1 MKILLAGST
10 GVIGKMVIP
19 MLIEEGHEVIGMIR
33 SEKHIKTMQ
42 GMGVKPVIADA
53 FDRDS
58 VYAALIETQ
67 PDVVMHQL
75 TALSSGDIND
85 NSKIRIDGT
94 RNLVDAAKYVGVKK
108 IIAQSISWAYEP
120 GDTLATE
127 ETPLDTNASLPR
139 KKTIDGIISLE
150 EKVKEMPEFVILRY
164 GTLYGPGTWYSGNGK
179 IAKQL
184 LIQELYATDGMTSFI
199 HVKDAAKAAVLA
211 LNWQSG
217 SVNIVDDEPAKS
229 SIWLPYFAEVIG
241 APLPPIND
249 IYNSWERGASNEKAK
264 KQYGWEPIYPSWTKG
279 FKLLHHY

>member
-19 MLIEEGHEVIGMIR
+19 MLIEEGHEVFGMIR
-33 SEKHIKTMQ
+33 SEKHVKTLQ
-42 GMGVKPVIADA
+42 GMGVKPVVADA
-53 FDRDS
+53 FNRDS

-75 TALSSGDIND
+75 TALNSGDIND
-85 NSKIRIDGT
+85 NSKIRIEGT
-94 RNLVDAAKYVGVKK
+94 RNLVDAANHVGVKK

-120 GDTLATE
+120 GNTLATE
-127 ETPLDTNASLPR
+127 ETPLDIYSSLPR
-139 KKTIDGIISLE
+139 KTTIDGVISLE
-150 EKVKEMPEFVILRY
+150 EKVKEMSEFVILRY

-184 LIQELYATDGMTSFI
+184 QSQELYATDGVTSFI

-217 SVNIVDDEPAKS
+217 SINIVDDEPAKS
-229 SIWLPYFAEVIG
+229 SIWLPHFAEVIG

-279 FKLLHHY
+279 FKSLHHY